1 MTHRKGEKELN
12 DKVERTKK
20 GRYLVVVSE
29 DSVKSIRLP
38 KNRHPPGVRRMERS
52 P

>member
-20 GRYLVVVSE
+20 GRFLVIVGE
-29 DSVKSIRLP
+29 KSVHTVKLP
-38 KNRHPPGVRRMERS
+38 KQRQPPGVRRMERS
-52 P
+52 L

>member
-20 GRYLVVVSE
+20 GRFLVIVSKKTVHT
-29 DSVKSIRLP
+29 VKLP
-38 KNRHPPGVRRMERS
+38 KQRHPPGVRRMERS
-52 P
+52 L